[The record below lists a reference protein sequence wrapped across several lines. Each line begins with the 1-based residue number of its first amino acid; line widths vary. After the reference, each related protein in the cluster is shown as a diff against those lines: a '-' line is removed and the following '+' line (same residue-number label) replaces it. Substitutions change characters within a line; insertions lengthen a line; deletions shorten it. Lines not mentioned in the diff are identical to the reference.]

1 MTSFINR
8 YSTVSQTGEVTLYF
22 YSQIILSSSGGI
34 KGSLNQN
41 WRWQH
46 LNLSCTSLPGNSK
59 SYCNLK
65 LCWCLNEA
73 ARIVCVPR
81 SAELLKDV
89 SGHHGEARAA
99 GEKFDTFSLYTP
111 LPNGRM
117 ALTADRP
124 FTQNIFVSMLWEIN
138 IKKLSSVMYLFLSL
152 HISAKPQMM
161 KYNDLLWVHKSA
173 KKLF

>member
-22 YSQIILSSSGGI
+22 FSQIILSSSGGF

-99 GEKFDTFSLYTP
+99 GEKLDTFSLYTP

-117 ALTADRP
+117 ALTADRA
-124 FTQNIFVSMLWEIN
+124 FTQNIKIIFQPNN
-138 IKKLSSVMYLFLSL
+138 ISKFPLKCSSFLSNL
-152 HISAKPQMM
+152 R
-161 KYNDLLWVHKSA
+161 DLYFFQLEFY
-173 KKLF
+173 LI